1 LLFLT
6 AEAVLVIAFRVV
18 LTFYKQF
25 PKDLSSLNKTI
36 TVHLQ
41 YFALFLDQQTK
52 EEWPKEN

>member
-1 LLFLT
+1 LKP
-6 AEAVLVIAFRVV
+6 AQAGLVSFV

-52 EEWPKEN
+52 EERPKEN